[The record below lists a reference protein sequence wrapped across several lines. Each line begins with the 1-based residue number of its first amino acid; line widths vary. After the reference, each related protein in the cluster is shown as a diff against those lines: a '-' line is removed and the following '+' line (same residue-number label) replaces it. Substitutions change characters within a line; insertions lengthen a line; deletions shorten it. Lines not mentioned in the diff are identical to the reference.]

1 LAEDCECIARFSL
14 VQEFPGASAALD
26 VYPAVTFRDVEAVL
40 MFMSA
45 AFGMSISDE

>member
-1 LAEDCECIARFSL
+1 
-14 VQEFPGASAALD
+14 LD
-26 VYPAVTFRDVEAVL
+26 VYPAVTFRDVAAAL